1 MFFLG
6 HCFRVLSCSG
16 NHSSPCFPRMPSNT
30 VRISGPTMG
39 AAQIL
44 IWSYSCVFLP
54 PMSTAV
60 RASAFSLVGTPNGLL
75 YIP

>member
-1 MFFLG
+1 MFSLN
-6 HCFRVLSCSG
+6 HCCQSPFPPGS
-16 NHSSPCFPRMPSNT
+16 HSTPHLPRMPSNT
-30 VRISGPTMG
+30 VLISGPTVG
-39 AAQIL
+39 TAQIL

-60 RASAFSLVGTPNGLL
+60 RTSVFSFEGALSDLL